1 MSEILSVL
9 KESLMITTFVFV
21 MMLIVDYFNVITA
34 GRLSSVMKGSPWRQY
49 VASSFFGATPGC
61 LGAFMDVSFYVH
73 GLLTFGAIVGG
84 MIATSGDEAF
94 VMLALFPMKALF
106 IFALLMVMGIAFG
119 FLADKIALLLKI
131 VPCQECRLQQVHT
144 IDVHK
149 PLDKNELS
157 RSLFNISFQ
166 RAVLLLG
173 TVTFLVLLTTGIV
186 GPLSWNWEKITLVA
200 LIAIAIIIIGSTP
213 DHYIKEHIWAHIAK
227 KHLWRVFL
235 WSFFA
240 ILVVN
245 IGLEKWNLEVFVK
258 THMAWVLLVSA
269 LVGVIPESGPHM
281 IFVIMF
287 AHGHIPFSVLLT
299 SSFVQDGH
307 GMLPLLSY
315 TVKDSILIKLFN
327 FVFGLLVG
335 GLLFAFGG

>member
-1 MSEILSVL
+1 MPEILSVL
-9 KESLMITTFVFV
+9 KQSSMITTFVFV

-34 GRLSSVMKGSPWRQY
+34 GRLSSVMKGSHWRQY
-49 VASSFFGATPGC
+49 VACSFLGATPGC
-61 LGAFMDVSFYVH
+61 LGAFMNVSFYVH

-94 VMLALFPMKALF
+94 VMLALFPRKALLLF
-106 IFALLMVMGIAFG
+106 TLLMVMGIVFG
-119 FLADKIALLLKI
+119 FLADKISLLLKI

-144 IDVHK
+144 IDVYK

-200 LIAIAIIIIGSTP
+200 LIAIAIIIIGSAP
-213 DHYIKEHIWAHIAK
+213 DHYIKEHIWLHITK

-245 IGLEKWNLEVFVK
+245 IGLEKWNLEEFVK

-287 AHGHIPFSVLLT
+287 AHGYIPFSVLFT

-327 FVFGLLVG
+327 LVFGLLVG
-335 GLLFAFGG
+335 GIFFVVGI

>member
-1 MSEILSVL
+1 M
-9 KESLMITTFVFV
+9 
-21 MMLIVDYFNVITA
+21 N
-34 GRLSSVMKGSPWRQY
+34 
-49 VASSFFGATPGC
+49 
-61 LGAFMDVSFYVH
+61 VSFYVH

-94 VMLALFPMKALF
+94 VMLALFPTKALF
-106 IFALLMVMGIAFG
+106 LFALLMVMGIIFG
-119 FLADKIALLLKI
+119 YLADKIALVLKI
-131 VPCQECRLQQVHT
+131 VPCQECQLQQVHT
-144 IDVHK
+144 IDLYK

-157 RSLFNISFQ
+157 RSLFSISFQ

-173 TVTFLVLLTTGIV
+173 IVNFLVFLTTGIL
-186 GPLSWNWEKITLVA
+186 GPPSWNWEKITLVA
-200 LIAIAIIIIGSTP
+200 LIAVAIVIIGSAP
-213 DHYIKEHIWAHIAK
+213 DHYIKEHIWLHITK

-240 ILVVN
+240 ILFVN
-245 IGLEKWNLEVFVK
+245 IGLEKWNLETFVK

-327 FVFGLLVG
+327 LVFGLLVG
-335 GLLFAFGG
+335 GIFFVLGA